1 MTFSACS
8 FCVRSAVG
16 DSGSPTLVTIRVDLQ
31 VKEEPAT
38 VSPDDRESI
47 VADGLMTVAE
57 CATFL
62 RLGRSTI
69 YNLMD
74 SGSLPYVRLSG
85 REGRRAAR
93 RIPRK
98 AVIALA
104 AAHLVGGDVNT

>member
-1 MTFSACS
+1 MG
-8 FCVRSAVG
+8 SAVG
-16 DSGSPTLVTIRVDLQ
+16 VSGSPTLVATRVDLQ
-31 VKEEPAT
+31 AKKEASI
-38 VSPDDRESI
+38 VNLDDRESV

-57 CATFL
+57 CAAFL

-74 SGSLPYVRLSG
+74 SGSLSYVRLSG

-104 AAHLVGGDVNT
+104 AAHLNGGNVNTNSRPR